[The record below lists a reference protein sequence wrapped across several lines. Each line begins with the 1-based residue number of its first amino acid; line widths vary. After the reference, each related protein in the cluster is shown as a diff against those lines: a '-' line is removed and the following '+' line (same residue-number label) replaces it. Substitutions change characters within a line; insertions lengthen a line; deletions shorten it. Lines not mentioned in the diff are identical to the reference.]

1 MKRYYLISYIPGKQA
16 VFRSKKKRCSELN
29 SADYLSQDLF
39 LSQNQ
44 FCILLYGLFNAFIKR
59 NFRLPA
65 ESMRFA

>member
-16 VFRSKKKRCSELN
+16 VFRSKK
-29 SADYLSQDLF
+29 SAVLYWTALIYLSQDLF